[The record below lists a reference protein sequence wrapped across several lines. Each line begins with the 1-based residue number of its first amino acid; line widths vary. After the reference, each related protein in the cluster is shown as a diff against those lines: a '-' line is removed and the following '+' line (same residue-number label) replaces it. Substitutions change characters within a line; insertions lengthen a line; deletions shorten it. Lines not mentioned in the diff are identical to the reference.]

1 MEKLGQDYGF
11 ILYSTRISGP
21 RGKQE
26 LVVQHV
32 RDRALIFVDGACY
45 GVLERGDRESSI
57 LLQVPPEGAE
67 ISILVENMGRINYGP
82 YMTEYK
88 GITEGV
94 RHGFQFL
101 FNWTIHPLPLTDISQ
116 LQYEEIQ
123 PVGVP
128 AFYRGTLQV
137 DQPADTFL
145 DMEGWTK
152 GVVFLNGF
160 NLGRYWSKGPQRRLY
175 VPGPLLRQGENEL
188 VIFELHGSREPAVTF
203 ADTSMLEL

>member
-1 MEKLGQDYGF
+1 M
-11 ILYSTRISGP
+11 
-21 RGKQE
+21 
-26 LVVQHV
+26 
-32 RDRALIFVDGACY
+32 
-45 GVLERGDRESSI
+45 
-57 LLQVPPEGAE
+57 
-67 ISILVENMGRINYGP
+67 
-82 YMTEYK
+82 
-88 GITEGV
+88 

-123 PVGVP
+123 PAGVP

-188 VIFELHGSREPAVTF
+188 VIFELHGSQEPAVMF
-203 ADTSMLEL
+203 ADTSMLEF